1 MADSSSSPQDAALSL
16 RVSSPLTTRNV
27 RDNIRLLGGLLDEA
41 IGYLDGDEARRTVEA
56 ARRAAEGL
64 EGSADPGGV
73 DRLFAALSIPQA
85 EFLGRALA
93 LHASL
98 ADIAEDVAGRRLY
111 AEDEARAPERP
122 RTLAAAIKALEARG
136 VDPAELKRAVD
147 SLHVS
152 PVLTA
157 HPTEMRRRSVVD
169 REVEI
174 TRLMALR
181 RHHLPRDL
189 DERIRAELFREVA
202 LLWRT
207 RLTRPE
213 RITVADEVRNVLEI
227 VRRSILPALSEVYEG
242 WGDVVRGRFGEAN
255 APCVLTLGSWLG
267 GDRDGHPGVTGETL
281 LAALLAQAQLLFAH
295 YAVELRRLHSE
306 LALSLRLTSVTPE
319 LIALAE
325 ASGEQ
330 SVHRQ
335 DEPYRRAVKGIE
347 QRLAATLK
355 QMQGEGRGVGALA
368 PYGGPAEL
376 IADLETIRAS
386 LLAHGGER
394 LVGGRLTALMQLARC
409 CGLHLLTIDLRQNA
423 DVHERT
429 LAELFERASPGV
441 DFMGMDDAARTRLLL
456 AELANERPL
465 RSPFADY
472 SEETTRELAILDAA
486 ARALALYGPKA
497 LGAYIISKCAC
508 VSDMLAPAV
517 LMKQAGLA
525 WGGPAPRS
533 ALPITPLFETIA
545 DLEAAPAIM
554 RAWLALKDT
563 AGLRGASAEGAVQ
576 EAMLGYSDSN
586 KDGGFLASR
595 RGAAEAWAALAK
607 EADRAGV
614 GLQLFH
620 GRGGSIGRGGGPTSD
635 LVLAQPAGV
644 VQGRIRLTEQGEM
657 ISRLYGDIPAAR
669 RNLDGLA
676 ASALMAT
683 EQAVGAGGPQVADAG
698 AEAELTALSK
708 HAFAAYRALVYDDPA
723 FEDFF
728 WSATPIAE
736 IVGLKIG
743 SRPASRTQSR
753 RIEDLRAI
761 PWVFS
766 WSQAR
771 IMLPGWFGLASGARQ
786 AGLNAA
792 SLRDLSGRVAFLKPA
807 LAAMEVALAQAD
819 MAVAARYAAL
829 ADDCPAAERI
839 FEAIRAEHSLA
850 TELALAVRGGEALL
864 DDRPE
869 LAQSVALS
877 RRMIDPLNHLQ
888 VELLGRLRRGED
900 ADALR
905 GALQLT
911 INGVAAGLRS
921 TG

>member
-1 MADSSSSPQDAALSL
+1 M
-16 RVSSPLTTRNV
+16 SSPLTTRNV

-41 IGYLDGDEARRTVEA
+41 VGYLDGDEARRTVEA
-56 ARRAAEGL
+56 VRRAAEGD
-64 EGSADPGGV
+64 DPAGV
-73 DRLFAALSIPQA
+73 DRLFAGLSIPQA
-85 EFLGRALA
+85 EFMGRALA
-93 LHASL
+93 LHAAL

-111 AEDEARAPERP
+111 AEDEGRAPDRP
-122 RTLAAAIKALEARG
+122 RTLVAALKALEARG
-136 VDPAELKRAVD
+136 VSRAELERAVRAM
-147 SLHVS
+147 HVS

-189 DERIRAELFREVA
+189 DERIRAELFREIA

-227 VRRSILPALSEVYEG
+227 VRRSILPALSDVYAG
-242 WGDVVRGRFGEAN
+242 WGEAMTGLGDGDGS
-255 APCVLTLGSWLG
+255 PCVLTLGSWLG

-295 YAVELRRLHSE
+295 YAEELRRLQSD
-306 LALSLRLTSVTPE
+306 LAVSSWLTPVTPE
-319 LIALAE
+319 LAALAD
-325 ASGEQ
+325 ASGEE
-330 SVHRQ
+330 SVHRK
-335 DEPYRRAVKGIE
+335 DEPYRRAAVGIE
-347 QRLAATLK
+347 RRLAATLK
-355 QMQGEGRGVGALA
+355 RMQGQLLEAGDAA
-368 PYGGPAEL
+368 PYDGPKAL
-376 IADLETIRAS
+376 IDDLVVIRAS
-386 LLAHGGER
+386 IVAHGGER
-394 LVGGRLTALMQLARC
+394 LVGGRLDALIQLVRC

-429 LAELFERASPGV
+429 LAELFERAAPGT
-441 DFMGMDDAARTRLLL
+441 DYLSLDDAGRTALLL
-456 AELANERPL
+456 AELAHERPL
-465 RSPFADY
+465 RSPFAAY
-472 SEETTRELAILDAA
+472 SEETTKELAILDAA
-486 ARALALYGPKA
+486 AKARSLYGPRA
-497 LGAYIISKCAC
+497 LGAYIISKCGC
-508 VSDMLAPAV
+508 VSDMLAPAI

-525 WGGPAPRS
+525 QGGAGPRS
-533 ALPITPLFETIA
+533 DLPITPLFETIA
-545 DLEAAPAIM
+545 DLEAAPCIM
-554 RAWLALKDT
+554 TAWLGLKQSE
-563 AGLRGASAEGAVQ
+563 GLRGERVQ

-595 RGAAEAWAALAK
+595 RGAAEAGAALAQV
-607 EADRAGV
+607 ATRAGV

-620 GRGGSIGRGGGPTSD
+620 GRGGSIGRGGGPTAD

-657 ISRLYGDIPAAR
+657 ISRLYGDVPSAK

-683 EQAVGAGGPQVADAG
+683 EAAVGSGGPQVADAG
-698 AEAELTALSK
+698 AEAELAALSK

-736 IVGLKIG
+736 IAGLKIG
-743 SRPASRTQSR
+743 SRPASRTPSR

-771 IMLPGWFGLASGARQ
+771 MMLPGWFGLASGAAK
-786 AGLNAA
+786 AGLDAGA
-792 SLRDLSGRVAFLKPA
+792 LRDLSNRAAFLKPA

-819 MAVAARYAAL
+819 MEVAARYAAL
-829 ADDCPAAERI
+829 ADDRAAGERI
-839 FEAIRAEHSLA
+839 FAVIREEHA
-850 TELALAVRGGEALL
+850 RAVELALAVRGSAALL

-877 RRMIDPLNHLQ
+877 RRMVDPLNHLQ
-888 VELLGRLRRGED
+888 IELLGRLRKGGD

>member
-1 MADSSSSPQDAALSL
+1 MADSTPSAQDTALAL

-41 IGYLDGDEARRTVEA
+41 IGYLDGDDARRTVEA
-56 ARRAAEGL
+56 ARRVAENPQG
-64 EGSADPGGV
+64 PGDV
-73 DRLFAALSIPQA
+73 DALFAELSIPQA

-93 LHASL
+93 LHAAL
-98 ADIAEDVAGRRLY
+98 VDISEDVAGRRVY
-111 AEDEARAPERP
+111 AEDEARSAERP
-122 RTLAAAIKALEARG
+122 RTLGAAVRVLEARG
-136 VDPAELKRAVD
+136 VAPSELKRAVEAM
-147 SLHVS
+147 HVS

-189 DERIRAELFREVA
+189 DERIKAELFREIA

-213 RITVADEVRNVLEI
+213 RITVADEVRNTLEI

-242 WGDVVRGRFGEAN
+242 WGEAVRARFGETN

-295 YAVELRRLHSE
+295 YVEELRRLQSD
-306 LALSLRLTSVTPE
+306 LAVSSWLTPVTPE
-319 LIALAE
+319 LAALAD
-325 ASGEQ
+325 ASGEE
-330 SVHRQ
+330 SVHRK
-335 DEPYRRAVKGIE
+335 DEPYRRAAVGIE
-347 QRLAATLK
+347 RRLAATLHR
-355 QMQGEGRGVGALA
+355 MQGEAQAPGDLA
-368 PYGGPAEL
+368 SYDGPDGL
-376 IADLETIRAS
+376 IADLETIHAS
-386 LLAHGGER
+386 ILAHGGER
-394 LVGGRLTALMQLARC
+394 LVGGRLTALMQLVRC

-429 LAELFERASPGV
+429 LAELFHHASPGV
-441 DFMGMDDAARTRLLL
+441 DFMAMDDAARTALLL

-465 RSPFADY
+465 RSPFAAY
-472 SEETTRELAILDAA
+472 SEETAKELAILDAA
-486 ARALALYGPKA
+486 ARALSLYGPKA
-497 LGAYIISKCAC
+497 LGAYIISKCAS

-525 WGGPAPRS
+525 WGGAEPRS

-554 RAWLALKDT
+554 RAWLGLKET
-563 AGLRGASAEGAVQ
+563 AGLRVSSDAGGVQ

-595 RGAAEAWAALAK
+595 RGAAEAGAALAQ

-620 GRGGSIGRGGGPTSD
+620 GRGGSIGRGGGPTAD

-657 ISRLYGDIPAAR
+657 ISRLYGDIPAAK

-683 EQAVGAGGPQVADAG
+683 EAAVGAGGPRVADAG

-708 HAFAAYRALVYDDPA
+708 HAFAAYRALVYDDPS

-728 WSATPIAE
+728 GSATPIAE

-743 SRPASRTQSR
+743 SRPASRTPSR
-753 RIEDLRAI
+753 RIEDLRDI
-761 PWVFS
+761 PEVFS

-771 IMLPGWFGLASGARQ
+771 PPDRRWSR
-786 AGLNAA
+786 
-792 SLRDLSGRVAFLKPA
+792 
-807 LAAMEVALAQAD
+807 
-819 MAVAARYAAL
+819 
-829 ADDCPAAERI
+829 
-839 FEAIRAEHSLA
+839 
-850 TELALAVRGGEALL
+850 TGG
-864 DDRPE
+864 
-869 LAQSVALS
+869 
-877 RRMIDPLNHLQ
+877 
-888 VELLGRLRRGED
+888 
-900 ADALR
+900 
-905 GALQLT
+905 
-911 INGVAAGLRS
+911 
-921 TG
+921 